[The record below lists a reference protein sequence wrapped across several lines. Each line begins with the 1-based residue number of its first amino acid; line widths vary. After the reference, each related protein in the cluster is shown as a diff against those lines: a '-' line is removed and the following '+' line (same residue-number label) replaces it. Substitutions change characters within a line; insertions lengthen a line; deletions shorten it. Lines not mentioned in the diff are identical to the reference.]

1 MEEKAVALEMKNK
14 ELEERKRQIE
24 EELNNLNAE
33 EYDEDI
39 EFGGHQEEPSPY
51 EEEFEKEEQPE
62 KDIIGQLE
70 AVKKATE
77 ERNQNKLA

>member
-1 MEEKAVALEMKNK
+1 MKDLFINLNLIFNPKMEEKAVALEIKNK

-51 EEEFEKEEQPE
+51 EEEFEKEE
-62 KDIIGQLE
+62 
-70 AVKKATE
+70 
-77 ERNQNKLA
+77 

>member
-1 MEEKAVALEMKNK
+1 MALEMKNK

-51 EEEFEKEEQPE
+51 EEEFEKEE
-62 KDIIGQLE
+62 
-70 AVKKATE
+70 
-77 ERNQNKLA
+77 